1 MSLGYD
7 GSRADRRPQSENNAF
22 RRGLDSVWIRF
33 KTQQSADSWMSKKKK
48 NQAKPTSAGKPA
60 KKKSAAA
67 PAGKTIAENRKARH
81 NYELLEKLECGLVLH
96 GSEVKSLRN
105 GKLSLEEAYVR
116 YQAGELW
123 LVNADISEYR
133 QANLWNHDPK
143 RRRKLLVNKR
153 ELDRLGVNAT
163 TDGLTLVPLRAYF
176 NARGIVKVMVAVA
189 RGKKTHD
196 KRQTLRQNEARRAID
211 RQMKAGMRR

>member
-1 MSLGYD
+1 
-7 GSRADRRPQSENNAF
+7 
-22 RRGLDSVWIRF
+22 
-33 KTQQSADSWMSKKKK
+33 MSKKKK
-48 NQAKPTSAGKPA
+48 NKSKPTSAGKPA
-60 KKKSAAA
+60 KKKGKDP

-116 YQAGELW
+116 YENNELW

-143 RRRKLLVNKR
+143 RKRKLLVNKK
-153 ELDRLGVNAT
+153 ELNRLGVKAT
-163 TDGLTLVPLRAYF
+163 TDGLTLIPLRAYF
-176 NARGIVKVMVAVA
+176 NSRGIVKLLIAVG
-189 RGKKTHD
+189 RGKKVHD
-196 KRQTLRQNEARRAID
+196 KRQTLKKQEARRQID
-211 RQMKAGMRR
+211 RQMKAGGRR

>member
-1 MSLGYD
+1 
-7 GSRADRRPQSENNAF
+7 
-22 RRGLDSVWIRF
+22 
-33 KTQQSADSWMSKKKK
+33 MSKKKK
-48 NQAKPTSAGKPA
+48 SQPKPTAQNKPA
-60 KKKSAAA
+60 KKKGKKEP

-116 YQAGELW
+116 YQSRELW

-143 RRRKLLVNKR
+143 RKRKLLVNKR
-153 ELDRLGVNAT
+153 ELDRLGVKAT
-163 TDGLTLVPLRAYF
+163 ADGLTLIPLRAYF
-176 NARGIVKVMVAVA
+176 NARGIVKVMIAVA
-189 RGKKTHD
+189 RGKKVHD
-196 KRQTLRQNEARRAID
+196 KRQTLRTQDARRQID
-211 RQMKAGMRR
+211 RQMKAGGRR

>member
-1 MSLGYD
+1 
-7 GSRADRRPQSENNAF
+7 
-22 RRGLDSVWIRF
+22 
-33 KTQQSADSWMSKKKK
+33 MSKKKK

-133 QANLWNHDPK
+133 QANFWNHDPK

>member
-1 MSLGYD
+1 
-7 GSRADRRPQSENNAF
+7 
-22 RRGLDSVWIRF
+22 
-33 KTQQSADSWMSKKKK
+33 MSKKKK
-48 NQAKPTSAGKPA
+48 NQPTPTAQGKPA

-105 GKLSLEEAYVR
+105 GKLSLDEAYVR
-116 YQAGELW
+116 YQSNELW

-133 QANLWNHDPK
+133 QASLWNHDPK
-143 RRRKLLVNKR
+143 RRRKLLVNKK
-153 ELDRLGVNAT
+153 ELERLGIKAT
-163 TDGLTLVPLRAYF
+163 ADGLTLVPLRAYF
-176 NARGIVKVMVAVA
+176 TNRGIVKVMIAVA

-196 KRQTLRQNEARRAID
+196 KRQTLKQNEARRQID
-211 RQMKAGMRR
+211 RQMKAGLRR

>member
-1 MSLGYD
+1 MS
-7 GSRADRRPQSENNAF
+7 R
-22 RRGLDSVWIRF
+22 
-33 KTQQSADSWMSKKKK
+33 KKKS
-48 NQAKPTSAGKPA
+48 QPKPTSPGKPG
-60 KKKSAAA
+60 KKKGKDP

-116 YQAGELW
+116 YENGELW

-143 RRRKLLVNKR
+143 RKRKLLVNKK
-153 ELDRLGVNAT
+153 ELNRLGVKAT
-163 TDGLTLVPLRAYF
+163 TDGLTLIPLRAYF
-176 NARGIVKVMVAVA
+176 NARGIVKLMVAVG
-189 RGKKTHD
+189 RGKKVHD
-196 KRQTLRQNEARRAID
+196 KRQTLKKQEARRQID
-211 RQMKAGMRR
+211 RQMKAGNRR

>member
-1 MSLGYD
+1 
-7 GSRADRRPQSENNAF
+7 
-22 RRGLDSVWIRF
+22 
-33 KTQQSADSWMSKKKK
+33 MSKKKK
-48 NQAKPTSAGKPA
+48 SQPKPTSSGKPA
-60 KKKSAAA
+60 KKKSKS
-67 PAGKTIAENRKARH
+67 PGTGKTVAENRKARH

-116 YQAGELW
+116 YENDELW

-143 RRRKLLVNKR
+143 RKRKLLVNKK
-153 ELDRLGVNAT
+153 ELNRLGVKAMAG
-163 TDGLTLVPLRAYF
+163 GLTLVPLRAYF

-189 RGKKTHD
+189 RGKKVHD
-196 KRQTLRQNEARRAID
+196 KRQTLKTQDARRQID
-211 RQMKAGMRR
+211 RQMKSGLRR

>member
-1 MSLGYD
+1 
-7 GSRADRRPQSENNAF
+7 
-22 RRGLDSVWIRF
+22 
-33 KTQQSADSWMSKKKK
+33 MSKKKK
-48 NQAKPTSAGKPA
+48 NQSKPTSQAKPT

-67 PAGKTIAENRKARH
+67 PSGKTIAENRKARH

-105 GKLSLEEAYVR
+105 GKLSLDEAYVR
-116 YQAGELW
+116 YQNDELW

-153 ELDRLGVNAT
+153 ELERLGVKAT
-163 TDGLTLVPLRAYF
+163 ADGLTLVPLRAYF
-176 NARGIVKVMVAVA
+176 NSRGIVKVLIAVA
-189 RGKKTHD
+189 RGKKVHD
-196 KRQTLRQNEARRAID
+196 KRQTLKRNEARRQID
-211 RQMKAGMRR
+211 RQMKAGFRR